1 MADRVIQGKEKVSE
15 LRSSREKR
23 EGEGWIWKSVVGS
36 TTWMDEGVRKWGGIK
51 DEVLV
56 SGLHLLGGRCPIPSA
71 REYKRRGSGKKQI
84 M

>member
-1 MADRVIQGKEKVSE
+1 M
-15 LRSSREKR
+15 
-23 EGEGWIWKSVVGS
+23 
-36 TTWMDEGVRKWGGIK
+36 RKWGGIK